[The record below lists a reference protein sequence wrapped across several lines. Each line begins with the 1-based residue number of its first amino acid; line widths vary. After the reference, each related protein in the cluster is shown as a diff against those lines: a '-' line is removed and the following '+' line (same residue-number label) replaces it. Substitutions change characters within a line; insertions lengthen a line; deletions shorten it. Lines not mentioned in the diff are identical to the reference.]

1 MQRSG
6 WLIFCKGKQVS
17 STMEK
22 EHYTQE
28 DGQRLFEED
37 MARHFADPEFRRI
50 YEIEAPKL
58 DLWLL
63 LVEARLE
70 AGLTQ
75 KDVAKRM
82 GISQAQVA
90 RIEKRGY
97 EAHTLRTLQ
106 RYIEALGNRYKLV
119 VSIQKNDDANA
130 LPVENCLQKIV

>member
-1 MQRSG
+1 M
-6 WLIFCKGKQVS
+6 GK
-17 STMEK
+17 ER
-22 EHYTQE
+22 YTQN
-28 DGQRLFEED
+28 DGQRSYEEHV
-37 MARHFADPEFRRI
+37 ARAFSDPKFRAI
-50 YEIEAPKL
+50 YEEEARKKE
-58 DLWLL
+58 LWLQ

-119 VSIQKNDDANA
+119 VSIQKTDDANT
-130 LPVENCLQKIV
+130 LSVEHRLQKIV

>member
-1 MQRSG
+1 M
-6 WLIFCKGKQVS
+6 GK
-17 STMEK
+17 K
-22 EHYTQE
+22 RYTQE
-28 DGQRLFEED
+28 DGQRLFEKH

-75 KDVAKRM
+75 KNVAKRM
-82 GISQAQVA
+82 GISKAQVD

-119 VSIQKNDDANA
+119 VSIQKTDDANA
-130 LPVENCLQKIV
+130 LPVKERLEKIG

>member
-1 MQRSG
+1 
-6 WLIFCKGKQVS
+6 
-17 STMEK
+17 MEK
-22 EHYTQE
+22 EHYTQN
-28 DGQRLFEED
+28 DGQRLYEEHV
-37 MARHFADPEFRRI
+37 ARHFADPKFRAI
-50 YEIEAPKL
+50 YEIEARKM
-58 DLWLL
+58 DLWLQ

-70 AGLTQ
+70 SGLKQ

-119 VSIQKNDDANA
+119 VSIQKNDDANT
-130 LPVENCLQKIV
+130 LPINERLQKIV

>member
-1 MQRSG
+1 MAKKR
-6 WLIFCKGKQVS
+6 
-17 STMEK
+17 
-22 EHYTQE
+22 YTQE
-28 DGQRLFEED
+28 DGQRLFEEH
-37 MARHFADPEFRRI
+37 MARAFADPKFRAR
-50 YEIEAPKL
+50 YEKEARKKE
-58 DLWLL
+58 LWLQ

-119 VSIQKNDDANA
+119 VSIQKNEDANT
-130 LPVENCLQKIV
+130 LPVEKRLQKIV

>member
-1 MQRSG
+1 MG
-6 WLIFCKGKQVS
+6 
-17 STMEK
+17 K
-22 EHYTQE
+22 EHYTQN
-28 DGQRLFEED
+28 DGQRLYEEHV
-37 MARHFADPEFRRI
+37 ARIFADPKLRAI
-50 YEIEAPKL
+50 YEEEARKKE
-58 DLWLL
+58 LWLQ

-70 AGLTQ
+70 SGLKQ

-119 VSIQKNDDANA
+119 VSIQKTDDANT
-130 LPVENCLQKIV
+130 LPVENRLQKIV

>member
-1 MQRSG
+1 M
-6 WLIFCKGKQVS
+6 GKVR
-17 STMEK
+17 
-22 EHYTQE
+22 YTQE
-28 DGQRLFEED
+28 DGQRLYEEHI
-37 MARHFADPEFRRI
+37 ARAFADPEFRAT

-97 EAHTLRTLQ
+97 EAYTLRTLQ
-106 RYIEALGNRYKLV
+106 RYIDALGTQFKLV
-119 VSIQKNDDANA
+119 VSIQKTDDSNTLP
-130 LPVENCLQKIV
+130 LPVKKRLKKIV

>member
-1 MQRSG
+1 
-6 WLIFCKGKQVS
+6 
-17 STMEK
+17 
-22 EHYTQE
+22 
-28 DGQRLFEED
+28 
-37 MARHFADPEFRRI
+37 MARIFADPKLRAI
-50 YEIEAPKL
+50 YEEEARKK
-58 DLWLL
+58 DLWLQ

-130 LPVENCLQKIV
+130 LPVENRLQKIV

>member
-1 MQRSG
+1 MG
-6 WLIFCKGKQVS
+6 
-17 STMEK
+17 K
-22 EHYTQE
+22 EHYTQN
-28 DGQRLFEED
+28 DGQRLYEEHV
-37 MARHFADPEFRRI
+37 ARIFADPKLRAI
-50 YEIEAPKL
+50 YEEEARKKE
-58 DLWLL
+58 LWLQ

-70 AGLTQ
+70 SGLKQ

-119 VSIQKNDDANA
+119 VSIQKNDDANS
-130 LPVENCLQKIV
+130 LPVENRLQKIV

>member
-1 MQRSG
+1 
-6 WLIFCKGKQVS
+6 
-17 STMEK
+17 
-22 EHYTQE
+22 
-28 DGQRLFEED
+28 

-119 VSIQKNDDANA
+119 VSIQKNDDANT
-130 LPVENCLQKIV
+130 LPAESCLQKIV